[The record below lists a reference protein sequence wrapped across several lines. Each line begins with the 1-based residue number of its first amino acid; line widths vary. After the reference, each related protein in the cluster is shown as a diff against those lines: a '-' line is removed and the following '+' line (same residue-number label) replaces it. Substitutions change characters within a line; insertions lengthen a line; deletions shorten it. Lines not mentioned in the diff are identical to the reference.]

1 MSASYDS
8 TRCETSY
15 ALMLRLVMK
24 ALSSSRTPNES
35 QGQRARAMLLS
46 EVTTYSKLERGA
58 ARGSLHRMVRRRSH
72 RFTHGMRNSFQRL
85 SSSSG
90 GTSSTC
96 VAIHQIFPKG
106 SFTPPYRSPLGSVMM
121 GKTETPPTLSA
132 RSYTLS
138 ESLT

>member
-24 ALSSSRTPNES
+24 ALSCSRTLNET
-35 QGQRARAMLLS
+35 QGQRPRATLPS
-46 EVTTYSKLERGA
+46 QVSTYSKLERGV
-58 ARGSLHRMVRRRSH
+58 ARGWLERLVRRVGH

-96 VAIHQIFPKG
+96 VAIHQIFQKG

-121 GKTETPPTLSA
+121 GKTDIPPTLRA
-132 RSYTLS
+132 R
-138 ESLT
+138 